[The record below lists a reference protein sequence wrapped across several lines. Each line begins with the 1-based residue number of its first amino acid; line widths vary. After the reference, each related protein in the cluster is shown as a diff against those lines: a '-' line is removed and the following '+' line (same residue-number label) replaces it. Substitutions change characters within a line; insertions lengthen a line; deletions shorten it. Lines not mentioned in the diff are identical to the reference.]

1 MTRLIRL
8 KELVPDYYA
17 DIYDMDLIVSVEQ
30 PLLDDLQLLIER
42 NRDNHF
48 AILADS
54 QGLSIFEDML
64 GIEDVVGQDLETRRY
79 NVIMQLLPPKPINM
93 AYMREL
99 LEALKINADLIVDG
113 PKFHVTVKTR
123 TDDNSAMK
131 RLNVLLKRFLPV
143 NLTFTTFNFQQTS
156 TVGVANVGTDQLI
169 SATISN
175 KGGE

>member
-1 MTRLIRL
+1 M
-8 KELVPDYYA
+8 
-17 DIYDMDLIVSVEQ
+17 
-30 PLLDDLQLLIER
+30 
-42 NRDNHF
+42 
-48 AILADS
+48 
-54 QGLSIFEDML
+54 
-64 GIEDVVGQDLETRRY
+64 
-79 NVIMQLLPPKPINM
+79 IMQLLPPKPINM

-99 LEALKINADLIVDG
+99 LEALKINAELIVDG